1 MNDEPLLFHSAFII
15 QNSSLPFKAASL
27 TLRVRESSLMKI
39 SQDELVRRITREVLA
54 QLNGDKK
61 SVPGAPTT
69 PFGAAASTR
78 YPSPQQIAE
87 EGFPCNISARHGHL
101 TPEHVEILFGAG
113 QKLTPFK
120 YLYQEG
126 QFASEQQVQIVGPR
140 GSISNVRI
148 LGPERSK
155 SQFEVSRTDALA
167 LGVTPP
173 ILQSVNHGKGA
184 PVTIVGPKGSIH
196 LEDALIRA
204 KRHVHLH
211 PDEAALL
218 GVKDGDEMPV
228 ELPVG
233 DQGLVLYNVLV
244 RTHPD
249 FHAEMHIDTDE
260 GNAAGLPPGGKAFLL
275 SPRSGIC
282 KICR

>member
-1 MNDEPLLFHSAFII
+1 MLFLASSPQPLTSA
-15 QNSSLPFKAASL
+15 
-27 TLRVRESSLMKI
+27 VMKI
-39 SQDELVRRITREVLA
+39 SQSELIRLITREVA
-54 QLNGDKK
+54 SQLNG
-61 SVPGAPTT
+61 GASQTPAVTAPATT
-69 PFGAAASTR
+69 AFGAAASTN
-78 YPSPQQIAE
+78 YPSPQQIAD

-101 TPEHVEILFGAG
+101 TPEHVEILFGPG

-120 YLYQEG
+120 FLYQEG
-126 QFASEQQVQIVGPR
+126 QFASEQLVQIVGPR

-167 LGVTPP
+167 LGVMPP
-173 ILQSVNHGKGA
+173 ILQSVNHGTGV
-184 PVTIVGPKGSIH
+184 PVTIVGPRGSVH
-196 LEDALIRA
+196 LEDGLIRA

-218 GVKDGDEMPV
+218 GVKDGDEVPV

-233 DQGLVLYNVLV
+233 DQGLVFYNVLI

-260 GNAAGLPPGGKAFLL
+260 GNAAGLQPGGKAFLL
-275 SPRSGIC
+275 TPRSGIC
-282 KICR
+282 NICR

>member
-1 MNDEPLLFHSAFII
+1 
-15 QNSSLPFKAASL
+15 
-27 TLRVRESSLMKI
+27 MKI
-39 SQDELVRRITREVLA
+39 SHEELVRLITREVMS
-54 QLNGDKK
+54 QLGQANGSAPGAKPE
-61 SVPGAPTT
+61 PGAPTT
-69 PFGAAASTR
+69 PFGAEASTN
-78 YPSPQQIAE
+78 YPPPQEIADG
-87 EGFPCNISARHGHL
+87 GFPCNISARHGHL
-101 TPEHVEILFGAG
+101 TPEHVEILFGKG

-126 QFASEQQVQIVGPR
+126 QFASEQQVHIVGPR
-140 GSISNVRI
+140 GSISKVRI

-167 LGVTPP
+167 LGVMPP
-173 ILQSVNHGKGA
+173 ILQSVNHGTGS
-184 PVTIVGPKGSIH
+184 PITIVGPQGSVH

-211 PDEAALL
+211 PDEAALM
-218 GVKDGDEMPV
+218 GVKDGDEIPV
-228 ELPVG
+228 EIPAS

-244 RTHPD
+244 RTSPD

-260 GNAAGLPPGGKAFLL
+260 GNAAGVQPGAKAHLL
-275 SPRSGIC
+275 SPRAGIC

>member
-1 MNDEPLLFHSAFII
+1 
-15 QNSSLPFKAASL
+15 
-27 TLRVRESSLMKI
+27 MKI
-39 SQDELVRRITREVLA
+39 SQEELVRLVTREVVK
-54 QLNGDKK
+54 QLGNGAPR
-61 SVPGAPTT
+61 PGEPTT
-69 PFGAAASTR
+69 PFGAEASTR
-78 YPSPQQIAE
+78 YPMPEEIARD
-87 EGFPCNISARHGHL
+87 GFPCNISARHGHL
-101 TPEHVEILFGAG
+101 TPEHVERLFGPGAR
-113 QKLTPFK
+113 LTPFK

-126 QFASEQQVQIVGPR
+126 QFASEQLVQIVGPR

-167 LGVTPP
+167 LGVMPP
-173 ILQSVNHGKGA
+173 ILQSVNHGTGA
-184 PVTIVGPKGSIH
+184 PITIVGPRGSVH

-211 PDEAALL
+211 PDEATKL
-218 GVKDGDEMPV
+218 GVSDGDEIPV
-228 ELPVG
+228 EIPAS

-249 FHAEMHIDTDE
+249 FHGEMHIDTDE
-260 GNAAGLPPGGKAFLL
+260 GNAAGVQPGAMAWPL